1 MAIGRLCDKCDGK
14 CPICD
19 SYVRP
24 YTLVRI
30 CDECNYGTNQGRC
43 VICSGPGVS
52 DAYYCKECCQCEK
65 DMAPKKKQVVEEDD
79 DELALLD
86 EFNADRGAVIV
97 TPAEETSKSKK
108 KKGKGPKKVEED
120 DPELDELLKDLN
132 ALNTKA
138 KEEDTVEVQGTLSD
152 PKPDDD
158 DDDDDDDDEKDG
170 DDEAPEGGQ
179 LSAKALKNK
188 LKKEKKKQAKLA
200 KKHVE
205 EQPEKAQPAG
215 KKPTSLAAKLAAER
229 QRQLQELEEKARQ
242 EEEERK
248 RLEEEQRKKE
258 EEEERIRLAKLE
270 AKRQQRKEKRERQKR
285 EGKPMTLKEKM
296 AAEMK
301 RKFLEQLEK
310 DGALDVKQ
318 DGETK
323 RPSTASYR
331 KKKTVKS
338 DATQEQES
346 KEQQEQGSASETE
359 CEFRAE
365 TIIITRS
372 ASPSSTDSEDVI
384 ENWEELDK
392 PDYEKQEVKEKPVA
406 PKPTPKPVKTRL
418 PQPEEPE
425 DESEYRSPICCVLG
439 HVDTG
444 KTKLLDKIRHSNV
457 QNAEAG
463 GITQQIGATFFPK
476 KMLDKHCE
484 LINPEFKLKS
494 SGLLIIDTPGHESFN
509 NLRAR
514 GSSLC
519 DIAILVVDIMHGLE
533 PQTIESIGLLRGR
546 KCYFV
551 IALNKI
557 DRLYKW
563 NTTPWAP
570 FHKTFENQADDTKAE
585 FRERATKIMIE
596 LSEQGLNSELYWE
609 NDDIRRNISICPTSA
624 ITGEGISDLICL
636 ILQLTQKI
644 MVKNIT
650 HKEEFRCSVLEVK
663 AIEGLGTTV
672 DVILISG
679 TIKEGDKVV
688 ICGLSGP
695 IVTTIRTLLTPQPL
709 AELRV
714 KGEYMKHTSIKA
726 AMGVKI
732 VAHGLEETVAGTEM
746 LLVEDDD
753 DIDALCE
760 EVMQDISSIFDNVNR
775 TGIGV
780 YVMASTLGSL
790 EALLQFLTDKKIPV
804 FAVNIGT
811 VQKKDVKKASIM
823 REKDH
828 SEYSVILAFDVK
840 CSSEAEKEAQVLG
853 VKIMSADIIYHLLDS
868 FVKYLEE
875 TQEQKK
881 QARISEAVFPCEL
894 TILPHC
900 VFNKKDPFVFGVHV
914 DNGILKPN
922 TPLVAMAKGNQLM
935 LGRVASMEHNKKP
948 VEKAVKGQEI
958 CIKVVGEPNIAYGR
972 HFDCNDRVYSRIT
985 RESID
990 VLKDYF
996 RDEMTNVSLKGSD

>member
-1 MAIGRLCDKCDGK
+1 
-14 CPICD
+14 
-19 SYVRP
+19 
-24 YTLVRI
+24 
-30 CDECNYGTNQGRC
+30 
-43 VICSGPGVS
+43 
-52 DAYYCKECCQCEK
+52 
-65 DMAPKKKQVVEEDD
+65 MAPKKKQVIEEDD

-86 EFNADRGAVIV
+86 EFNADRGVVIEAPV
-97 TPAEETSKSKK
+97 EDSKTKK
-108 KKGKGPKKVEED
+108 KKSKSAKKTQED
-120 DPELDELLKDLN
+120 DAELDELLDELN
-132 ALNTKA
+132 ALDTKGKQDTA
-138 KEEDTVEVQGTLSD
+138 EEPQ
-152 PKPDDD
+152 
-158 DDDDDDDDEKDG
+158 
-170 DDEAPEGGQ
+170 APEDDAAESEEQ
-179 LSAKALKNK
+179 AAKALKNK

-200 KKHVE
+200 KKDGE
-205 EQPEKAQPAG
+205 DQDEPSQG
-215 KKPTSLAAKLAAER
+215 TTSKKPMSLAARLAAER
-229 QRQLQELEEKARQ
+229 QRQLQEMEEKLRKEEEERRRI

-248 RLEEEQRKKE
+248 RV
-258 EEEERIRLAKLE
+258 EEEERKRQEQLE
-270 AKRQQRKEKRERQKR
+270 ARRQQRKERRERMKK
-285 EGKPMTLKEKM
+285 EGKPMTMKEKM
-296 AAEMK
+296 AAEIR
-301 RKFLEQLEK
+301 RKFLEQVEK
-310 DGALDVKQ
+310 DGLIDVDRDNEPKKLDL
-318 DGETK
+318 
-323 RPSTASYR
+323 SSFR
-331 KKKTVKS
+331 KKKVVKQTGTEGQGAA
-338 DATQEQES
+338 DAAGPGMGTEES
-346 KEQQEQGSASETE
+346 H
-359 CEFRAE
+359 
-365 TIIITRS
+365 
-372 ASPSSTDSEDVI
+372 SSTESEDVI
-384 ENWEELDK
+384 ENWEELD
-392 PDYEKQEVKEKPVA
+392 QESAKEPVVQSEPVETKAA
-406 PKPTPKPVKTRL
+406 PKRVKHKAEPQSQDSDEPV
-418 PQPEEPE
+418 
-425 DESEYRSPICCVLG
+425 SEYRSPICCVLG

-494 SGLLIIDTPGHESFN
+494 PGLLIIDTPGHESFN

-563 NTTPWAP
+563 KTTPWAT
-570 FHKTFENQADDTKAE
+570 FHKTFENQLEDTRGE
-585 FRERATKIMIE
+585 FFERARNIMTE

-672 DVILISG
+672 DVILLSG
-679 TIKEGDKVV
+679 TINEGDKIVL
-688 ICGLSGP
+688 CGLSGP

-714 KGEYMKHTSIKA
+714 KGEYVKHTSIKA
-726 AMGVKI
+726 AMGVKL
-732 VAHGLEETVAGTEM
+732 VAQGLEETVAGTEL

-753 DIDALCE
+753 DIEQLCE
-760 EVMQDISSIFDNVNR
+760 DVMQDMSSIFGNVNR
-775 TGIGV
+775 TGVGV

-804 FAVNIGT
+804 FSVNIGT

-823 REKDH
+823 REKGYP
-828 SEYSVILAFDVK
+828 EYSVILAFDVK
-840 CSSEAEKEAQVLG
+840 CATEAEKEAQVLG

-881 QARISEAVFPCEL
+881 QSRISEVVFPCEL

-948 VEKAVKGQEI
+948 VDKAVKGQEI

-985 RESID
+985 RDSID
-990 VLKDYF
+990 VLKEYF
-996 RDEMTNVSLKGSD
+996 RDEMTNDAWKVVIHLKKVFGII

>member
-1 MAIGRLCDKCDGK
+1 
-14 CPICD
+14 
-19 SYVRP
+19 
-24 YTLVRI
+24 
-30 CDECNYGTNQGRC
+30 
-43 VICSGPGVS
+43 
-52 DAYYCKECCQCEK
+52 
-65 DMAPKKKQVVEEDD
+65 MAPKKKPVVEEDD

-86 EFNADRGAVIV
+86 EFNTARGAVV
-97 TPAEETSKSKK
+97 ETKTEETAKSKK
-108 KKGKGPKKVEED
+108 KKSGGKKTKVEDDED
-120 DPELDELLKDLN
+120 VDELLKDLN
-132 ALNTKA
+132 ELSAKA
-138 KEEDTVEVQGTLSD
+138 KPDVEQEATVAPPAPEPEAEGEDD
-152 PKPDDD
+152 KADD
-158 DDDDDDDDEKDG
+158 
-170 DDEAPEGGQ
+170 AEGGQ
-179 LSAKALKNK
+179 PSAKALKNK

-200 KKHVE
+200 KQE
-205 EQPEKAQPAG
+205 GDGEPEKAAETA
-215 KKPTSLAAKLAAER
+215 KKPISLAARLAAER

-242 EEEERK
+242 EEEK
-248 RLEEEQRKKE
+248 RRLL
-258 EEEERIRLAKLE
+258 EEEERRKAEEEERQRLEMLE
-270 AKRQQRKEKRERQKR
+270 KKRQQRKEKRERQKQQ
-285 EGKPMTLKEKM
+285 GKPMTLKEKM

-301 RKFLEQLEK
+301 KKFLEQLEK
-310 DGALDVKQ
+310 EGALANKQ
-318 DGETK
+318 DDETK
-323 RPSTASYR
+323 RPQPSQAYR
-331 KKKTVKS
+331 KKKTVKVEEVE
-338 DATQEQES
+338 QVEPEEPEEQES
-346 KEQQEQGSASETE
+346 
-359 CEFRAE
+359 
-365 TIIITRS
+365 
-372 ASPSSTDSEDVI
+372 SPSSSESEGTLQFSKCLLLPETPPSSDSEDVVD
-384 ENWEELDK
+384 NWEELDTENEENGE
-392 PDYEKQEVKEKPVA
+392 EKAKVSVKEPQKPVSA
-406 PKPTPKPVKTRL
+406 PTPKVVRTRV
-418 PQPEEPE
+418 PKQVDSED

-476 KMLDKHCE
+476 EMLNKHCDMV
-484 LINPEFKLKS
+484 NPEFKVKS
-494 SGLLIIDTPGHESFN
+494 PGLLIIDTPGHESFN

-519 DIAILVVDIMHGLE
+519 DIAVLVVDIMHGLE
-533 PQTIESIGLLRGR
+533 PQTIESIGLLRAR

-563 NTTPWAP
+563 EPTPWAT
-570 FHKTFENQADDTKAE
+570 FHKTFDKQLDHTKAE
-585 FRERATKIMIE
+585 FFERAKKIMLE
-596 LSEQGLNSELYWE
+596 LSEQGLNSEFYWE
-609 NDDIRRNISICPTSA
+609 NDDVRRNISICPTSA

-636 ILQLTQKI
+636 MLQLTQKI

-650 HKEEFRCSVLEVK
+650 HKEEFHCSVLEVK
-663 AIEGLGTTV
+663 VIEGLGTTV
-672 DVILISG
+672 DVILLGG
-679 TIKEGDKVV
+679 TIREGDKVV
-688 ICGLSGP
+688 LCGLSGP

-714 KGEYMKHTSIKA
+714 KGEYQKHTSIKA

-732 VAHGLEETVAGTEM
+732 VAQGLEETVAGTEM

-753 DIDALCE
+753 DIDQLCE
-760 EVMQDISSIFDNVNR
+760 DVMQDISSIFDNVDR
-775 TGIGV
+775 TGVGV

-823 REKDH
+823 REKGH
-828 SEYSVILAFDVK
+828 AEYSVILAFDVK
-840 CSSEAEKEAQVLG
+840 CATEAEKEAQTLG

-881 QARISEAVFPCEL
+881 QARISEVVFPCEL

-922 TPLVAMAKGNQLM
+922 TPLVTISKGSLLM

-948 VEKAVKGQEI
+948 VDKAVKGQEI

-985 RESID
+985 RDSID
-990 VLKDYF
+990 VLKEFF
-996 RDEMTNVSLKGSD
+996 RDEMTNVCLET

>member
-1 MAIGRLCDKCDGK
+1 
-14 CPICD
+14 
-19 SYVRP
+19 
-24 YTLVRI
+24 
-30 CDECNYGTNQGRC
+30 
-43 VICSGPGVS
+43 
-52 DAYYCKECCQCEK
+52 
-65 DMAPKKKQVVEEDD
+65 MAPKKKQVLQEDD
-79 DELALLD
+79 DDLALLD
-86 EFNADRGAVIV
+86 EFNADRGVV
-97 TPAEETSKSKK
+97 VETPVDDNSKSKK
-108 KKGKGPKKVEED
+108 KKGKGGKNVDED
-120 DPELDELLKDLN
+120 DAELDELLNDFNELH
-132 ALNTKA
+132 A
-138 KEEDTVEVQGTLSD
+138 KGKQTDEQPSTADA
-152 PKPDDD
+152 KDDD
-158 DDDDDDDDEKDG
+158 DNDEDG
-170 DDEAPEGGQ
+170 EAGQ
-179 LSAKALKNK
+179 PSAKSLKNK

-200 KKHVE
+200 KKDMDGD
-205 EQPEKAQPAG
+205 APAAESS
-215 KKPTSLAAKLAAER
+215 KKPTSLIAQLAAER
-229 QRQLQELEEKARQ
+229 QRKLQEMEEKAKQEEEERKRI

-248 RLEEEQRKKE
+248 RLEEEEKK
-258 EEEERIRLAKLE
+258 RLAQLE
-270 AKRQQRKEKRERQKR
+270 AKRQQRKEKRERMKK
-285 EGKPMTLKEKM
+285 EGKPITLKEKM

-301 RKFLEQLEK
+301 KKFLEQLEK
-310 DGALDVKQ
+310 EGALDANQ
-318 DGETK
+318 NAE
-323 RPSTASYR
+323 STRATAASYR
-331 KKKTVKS
+331 KKKVVKT
-338 DATQEQES
+338 DNLHEQED
-346 KEQQEQGSASETE
+346 KDAEAGKSADTEETP
-359 CEFRAE
+359 
-365 TIIITRS
+365 
-372 ASPSSTDSEDVI
+372 ASSDSEDVI
-384 ENWEELDK
+384 DNWEELDV
-392 PDYEKQEVKEKPVA
+392 PDYEKKDVKEKQVENKPVG
-406 PKPTPKPVKTRL
+406 KTVKTRT
-418 PQPEEPE
+418 PQPLQQQPE

-476 KMLDKHCE
+476 AMLDKHCE

-494 SGLLIIDTPGHESFN
+494 PGLLIIDTPGHESFN

-563 NTTPWAP
+563 KTTPWAP
-570 FHKTFENQADDTKAE
+570 FHKTFENQLDDTKAE
-585 FRERATKIMIE
+585 FFERARNIMTE

-672 DVILISG
+672 DVILLSG

-714 KGEYMKHTSIKA
+714 KGEYVKHSSIKA

-732 VAHGLEETVAGTEM
+732 VAQGLEETVAGTEM
-746 LLVEDDD
+746 LLVEDDN
-753 DIDALCE
+753 DIDQLCE
-760 EVMQDISSIFDNVNR
+760 DVMQDISSIFDNVDR
-775 TGIGV
+775 AGVGV

-811 VQKKDVKKASIM
+811 VQKKDVKRASIM
-823 REKDH
+823 REKGNP
-828 SEYSVILAFDVK
+828 EYSVILAFDVK
-840 CSSEAEKEAQVLG
+840 CAADAEKEAQVLG
-853 VKIMSADIIYHLLDS
+853 VKIMTADIIYHLLDS
-868 FVKYLEE
+868 FMKYLEE

-881 QARISEAVFPCEL
+881 QSRISDVVFPCEL

-900 VFNKKDPFVFGVHV
+900 IFNKKDPFVFGVHV

-922 TPLVAMAKGNQLM
+922 TPLVAMTKGNQLM

-948 VEKAVKGQEI
+948 VDKAVKGQEI
-958 CIKVVGEPNIAYGR
+958 CIKVVGEPNISYGR

-985 RESID
+985 RDSID

-996 RDEMTNVSLKGSD
+996 RDEMTNVSEYLFN